1 MGESIVSAEK
11 IMAWESCPRRFAWQ
25 VRYAALRISPI
36 RALYIAL
43 DVGLRTEK
51 DPEKAAE
58 NRFLALAA
66 SPGLDITGHDVYQ
79 VAMHYSK
86 LAGILAMALRSAWSE
101 PWEAIE
107 VSGWVSGC
115 YRTGDGMVRRLAL
128 VDRWSDDRKQQ
139 EVYSWRTIAES
150 VMLDQPILLTAI
162 SIGSSHDKRRHSPW
176 TRCYRHPRNKTFR
189 MQRKTSEED
198 FSQTWGKTWREDSGI
213 PTADWLTQMRKD
225 GCMEDLVHTVHFPVP
240 KQKGEY
246 LAQIGRYVD
255 EMANIPDHPPMRLSG
270 CYGFSPC
277 PFTMVCHGAK
287 PPVPESYGFSLS
299 PFPGQKP

>member
-139 EVYSWRTIAES
+139 EV
-150 VMLDQPILLTAI
+150 
-162 SIGSSHDKRRHSPW
+162 
-176 TRCYRHPRNKTFR
+176 
-189 MQRKTSEED
+189 
-198 FSQTWGKTWREDSGI
+198 
-213 PTADWLTQMRKD
+213 
-225 GCMEDLVHTVHFPVP
+225 
-240 KQKGEY
+240 
-246 LAQIGRYVD
+246 
-255 EMANIPDHPPMRLSG
+255 
-270 CYGFSPC
+270 
-277 PFTMVCHGAK
+277 
-287 PPVPESYGFSLS
+287 
-299 PFPGQKP
+299 